1 MSSKLPPIRVVHHW
15 ACSGGTIISR
25 SLAQLPNVVL
35 LSEVHPLAHLR
46 LHAPSSGYQP
56 TDVVQQLSLA
66 HNGRDPVLCM
76 AAWQGS
82 ILALQA
88 AVSQQNQ
95 VLVLRS
101 HSHIDF
107 FCGGLAAEETLVSRS
122 LRPKAALLELLTVR
136 HPLDSWLSIL
146 NNQWHLHFAG
156 ADLESFCRRAL
167 RMLEACQAMP
177 WLRYEDFSLR
187 PAAALEA
194 MANVLQLDPVTSN
207 LSDQGIQAIQL
218 SGDSGRR
225 ADVISAR
232 PRRPIPETQQRA
244 VDQALDPDTD
254 SSYLKLCHRLGYDP
268 DPKAAHPFLI
278 PRAELPHRIEL

>member
-1 MSSKLPPIRVVHHW
+1 MSGTLAPIRVVHHW

-25 SLAQLPNVVL
+25 SLAQLPRVVL

-46 LHAPSSGYQP
+46 LHPPSSGYQP

-66 HNGRDPVLCM
+66 RNGRDPALCI

-82 ILALQA
+82 IVALQEA
-88 AVSQQNQ
+88 TSQHNQ

-107 FCGGLAAEETLVSRS
+107 FCGGLAAEESMVSRS
-122 LRPKAALLELLTVR
+122 LRAKAELLELLTVR

-146 NNQWHLHFAG
+146 TNQWHRHFAG
-156 ADLESFCRRAL
+156 GDLESFCRRAL
-167 RMLEACQAMP
+167 RMLDACRAMP
-177 WLRYEDFSLR
+177 WLRYEEFSLN
-187 PAAALEA
+187 PASALQA
-194 MANVLQLDPVTSN
+194 MANVLQLEPINSSLQND
-207 LSDQGIQAIQL
+207 DIQTIQL

-232 PRRPIPETQQRA
+232 PRRPILENQKSDIQK
-244 VDQALDPDTD
+244 ALDGGAD
-254 SSYLKLCHRLGYDP
+254 SSYLRLCHRLGYNP
-268 DPKAAHPFLI
+268 DPAAAHPFLSLN
-278 PRAELPHRIEL
+278 ADLPHRLEL

>member
-1 MSSKLPPIRVVHHW
+1 MLSTHPPIRVVHHW

-25 SLAQLPNVVL
+25 SLAQLRNVVM

-46 LHAPSSGYQP
+46 LHSPKSDYQP
-56 TDVVQQLSLA
+56 TDVIQQLSLTR
-66 HNGRDPVLCM
+66 NGRDPVLCI

-82 ILALQA
+82 ILGLQA

-107 FCGGLAAEETLVSRS
+107 FSGGLAAEESMVSRS
-122 LRPKAALLELLTVR
+122 LKNKAALLELLTVR

-146 NNQWHLHFAG
+146 NNGWHRHFAG
-156 ADLESFCRRAL
+156 GDLDSFCRRGL
-167 RMLEACQAMP
+167 RMLDACHSMP
-177 WLRYEDFSLR
+177 WLRYEEFSLN
-187 PAAALEA
+187 PSSALQA
-194 MANVLQLDPVTSN
+194 MAGVLQLERINSELHEDEIK
-207 LSDQGIQAIQL
+207 DIQL

-232 PRRPIPETQQRA
+232 PRRPIPEEQLTA
-244 VDQALDPDTD
+244 VHEALDGNAE
-254 SSYLKLCHRLGYDP
+254 SSYGMLCQRLGYDP
-268 DPKAAHPFLI
+268 DPNAAHPFLGL
-278 PRAELPHRIEL
+278 PAELQHRIEL

>member
-1 MSSKLPPIRVVHHW
+1 MSGTLAPIRVVHHW

-25 SLAQLPNVVL
+25 SLAQLPRVVL

-46 LHAPSSGYQP
+46 LHPPSSGYQP

-66 HNGRDPVLCM
+66 RNGRDPALCV

-82 ILALQA
+82 IVALQEA
-88 AVSQQNQ
+88 TSQHNQ

-107 FCGGLAAEETLVSRS
+107 FCGGLAPEESMVSRC
-122 LRPKAALLELLTVR
+122 LRTKAALLELLTVR

-146 NNQWHLHFAG
+146 TNQWHRHFAG
-156 ADLESFCRRAL
+156 GDLESFCRRAL
-167 RMLEACQAMP
+167 RMLDACHAMP
-177 WLRYEDFSLR
+177 WLRYEEFSLN
-187 PAAALEA
+187 PASALQA
-194 MANVLQLDPVTSN
+194 MANVLQLEPMNSSLRND
-207 LSDQGIQAIQL
+207 DIQAIQL

-232 PRRPIPETQQRA
+232 PRRPVPENQKSAIQ
-244 VDQALDPDTD
+244 QALDGGAD
-254 SSYLKLCHRLGYDP
+254 SSYLRLCHRLGYNP
-268 DPKAAHPFLI
+268 DPAATHPFLGLN
-278 PRAELPHRIEL
+278 ADLPHRLEL